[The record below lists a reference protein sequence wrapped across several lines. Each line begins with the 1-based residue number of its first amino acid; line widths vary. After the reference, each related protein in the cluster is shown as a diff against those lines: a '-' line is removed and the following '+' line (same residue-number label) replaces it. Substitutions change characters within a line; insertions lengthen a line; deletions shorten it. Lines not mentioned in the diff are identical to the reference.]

1 MNKLVKTVSKADLI
15 PEFLNA
21 LNGVLSLTKRELD
34 TLIEIIKIYYE
45 TPKPVENVVNHD
57 IRKIIKQRTGITFDN
72 LARYIARF
80 KRSGILVKGKSDGEI
95 QLNKAIIPE
104 IIGDRVQITLV
115 LRVEDNDN

>member
-34 TLIEIIKIYYE
+34 TLIEIIKVYYE

>member
-21 LNGVLSLTKRELD
+21 LNEVLSLTKRELD
-34 TLIEIIKIYYE
+34 TLIEIIKVYYE